1 MTLSKYNSNSKP
13 LRKKPKSRRNWIK
26 TGFEDS
32 LVLNL
37 ECIVD
42 VIFIDDHY
50 QTFQGSSISYQCY
63 LDNYRFKA
71 SDGFQHL
78 TFVTM
83 LIIVNLFSRS
93 F

>member
-1 MTLSKYNSNSKP
+1 MTLSKYNSNSMP
-13 LRKKPKSRRNWIK
+13 LGKSLSHGEIGFK

-37 ECIVD
+37 ECIVNL
-42 VIFIDDHY
+42 IFIDDHY
-50 QTFQGSSISYQCY
+50 QTFQGSSTSYQCY